1 MTRKVM
7 TINEKGLH
15 LECIKD
21 DSDKV
26 NPYRLYRV
34 WWDQWNHRRLIAKY
48 ADMNSILYA
57 VLQVAT
63 NTI

>member
-21 DSDKV
+21 NSDKV

-34 WWDQWNHRRLIAKY
+34 WWDQGNHRRLIAKY

>member
-7 TINEKGLH
+7 TINEKCLH

-26 NPYRLYRV
+26 NPYRLYLV
-34 WWDQWNHRRLIAKY
+34 WWDQGNHRRLIAKY